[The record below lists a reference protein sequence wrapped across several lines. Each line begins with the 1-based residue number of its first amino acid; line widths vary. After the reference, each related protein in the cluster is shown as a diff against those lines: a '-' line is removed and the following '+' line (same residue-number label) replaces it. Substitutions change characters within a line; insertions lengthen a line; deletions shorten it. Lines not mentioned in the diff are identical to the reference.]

1 MAMPVVRGAWRQ
13 GRQDVGRMSSASHP
27 LDPGAFP
34 PADPTG
40 LYKTNAMFPGRAGR
54 LPVAP
59 GAGAQP
65 APLDPGQGWPA
76 SLSRRRST
84 PRGFGRPALRPAGTI
99 SGRGPRG
106 VWRNAERSIY
116 MGEVAELS
124 RRLPVLLAEA
134 QERGDRFALTNLK
147 TYLLS
152 FLRLAAD
159 DPERARRESYEALG
173 EWSQQGFHVQHMTGL
188 FAQVHIDLYCR
199 QGQAAWQH
207 ITEQWPAAKRSLVLR
222 VQRLRVYYR
231 YQHACFSASCGEV
244 AR

>member
-1 MAMPVVRGAWRQ
+1 
-13 GRQDVGRMSSASHP
+13 
-27 LDPGAFP
+27 
-34 PADPTG
+34 
-40 LYKTNAMFPGRAGR
+40 
-54 LPVAP
+54 
-59 GAGAQP
+59 
-65 APLDPGQGWPA
+65 
-76 SLSRRRST
+76 
-84 PRGFGRPALRPAGTI
+84 
-99 SGRGPRG
+99 
-106 VWRNAERSIY
+106 

-159 DPERARRESYEALG
+159 DPERARRESSEALG

-207 ITEQWPAAKRSLVLR
+207 ITEQWPAVKRSLVLR

-231 YQHACFSASCGEV
+231 YQHACSALAAAVAGAKAGPLLHTAEQDARQMEHEREPWSEALARLVRAGVAAFRGDTSSAVALLVDAAARLEAADMRLWAAAARRRQGQLVGGDAGCGLV
-244 AR
+244 AQADSWMMGQGVKAPARLTAMYAPGFLD